1 MDKNLLNMK
10 INNSDKFSK
19 LQVTFKKNNEN
30 ITKDIYILMTE
41 DMINNIRNKH
51 NIQYFIDV
59 TYYATP
65 PNINKYKLLIIIA
78 FNIEEYKTVLC
89 NISILSNEKK
99 ANIYNNI
106 RTFKN

>member
-51 NIQYFIDV
+51 NI
-59 TYYATP
+59 
-65 PNINKYKLLIIIA
+65 
-78 FNIEEYKTVLC
+78 
-89 NISILSNEKK
+89 
-99 ANIYNNI
+99 
-106 RTFKN
+106 

>member
-30 ITKDIYILMTE
+30 ITKDICILMTE

-51 NIQYFIDV
+51 NIQYFMDV

-65 PNINKYKLLIIIA
+65 PNVNKYKLLIIIE
-78 FNIEEYKTVLC
+78 FNIEDIKQCYAIYQLYQMKISQHLQQYK
-89 NISILSNEKK
+89 NI
-99 ANIYNNI
+99 
-106 RTFKN
+106 